1 MEKIKISGVNEELYY
16 HKLNNGLELFVVPNT
31 NQKNYYITYNTKFGS
46 NDTTFKSNNDTS
58 YITVPN
64 GIAHYMEHL
73 MFNMEDGDAFQFFSK
88 LGASVN
94 AFTTY
99 DLTCYEV
106 YSSTYFKENLNY
118 LLDYVGTPYFNKK
131 MIDNE
136 LGIISEEIDM
146 YKNNPNTELTF
157 ATYRN
162 VFINDNRRYLISG
175 EKEDIKKIT
184 VDDIMNCY
192 NIFYNPNNMFVVITG
207 NVNPYE
213 ALAII
218 EENQKDK
225 KFNNVYFNRK
235 NINEPLKV
243 KESYFVK
250 EMNVEINKVSVT
262 YKIPK
267 KNFKKLNLSD
277 EELYTYIEVL
287 FDILFGSSSDINEKL
302 LSGKILPNS
311 LNVNKT
317 YTKDHIV
324 VSLMTDSAYTETL
337 INMISETMKNIKVN
351 ECDLERKI
359 KVLKSNYIL
368 HFDNIESVNNEIQD
382 SIINFNKFIDNNMD
396 IYDSLNINKM
406 NELIKCLKVRSES
419 VLIIK
424 PYDKKKK

>member
-162 VFINDNRRYLISG
+162 IFINDNRRYLISG

-184 VDDIMNCY
+184 VYDIMNCY
-192 NIFYNPNNMFVVITG
+192 NTFYNPNNMFIVITG

-302 LSGKILPNS
+302 LSGKIVPNS

-324 VSLMTDSAYTETL
+324 VSLMTDSVYTETL

-396 IYDSLNINKM
+396 IYDSLNIDKM

>member
-162 VFINDNRRYLISG
+162 IFINDNRRYLISG

-192 NIFYNPNNMFVVITG
+192 NTFYNPNNMFVVITG

-225 KFNNVYFNRK
+225 KFNNVNFNRK

-243 KESYFVK
+243 KERFLVK
-250 EMNVEINKVSVT
+250 EMNVEINKVSIT

-302 LSGKILPNS
+302 LSGKIVPNGI
-311 LNVNKT
+311 NVNKT
-317 YTKDHIV
+317 YTKDFIV
-324 VSLMTDSAYTETL
+324 VSLMTDSVYTETL

-396 IYDSLNINKM
+396 VYDSLNISKM
-406 NELIKCLKVRSES
+406 NDLIKCLKVRSES
-419 VLIIK
+419 ILIIK
-424 PYDKKKK
+424 PYEKKKK

>member
-162 VFINDNRRYLISG
+162 IFINDNRRYLISG

-192 NIFYNPNNMFVVITG
+192 NTFYNPNNMFIVITG

-302 LSGKILPNS
+302 LSGKIVPNS

-324 VSLMTDSAYTETL
+324 VSLMTDSVYTETL

-396 IYDSLNINKM
+396 IYDSLNIDKM

>member
-162 VFINDNRRYLISG
+162 IFINDNRRYLISG

-324 VSLMTDSAYTETL
+324 VSLMTDSVYTETL

-396 IYDSLNINKM
+396 IYDSLNIDKM

>member
-46 NDTTFKSNNDTS
+46 NDTTFKNNNDTS

-162 VFINDNRRYLISG
+162 IFINDNRRYLISG

-192 NIFYNPNNMFVVITG
+192 NTFYNPNNMFVVITG

-302 LSGKILPNS
+302 LSGKIVSNGI
-311 LNVNKT
+311 NVNKT
-317 YTKDHIV
+317 YTKDFII
-324 VSLMTDSAYTETL
+324 VSLMTDSMYTETL

-396 IYDSLNINKM
+396 IYDSLNIDKM

>member
-162 VFINDNRRYLISG
+162 IFINDNRRYLISG

-192 NIFYNPNNMFVVITG
+192 NTFYNPNNMFVVITG

-302 LSGKILPNS
+302 LSGKIVPNS

-324 VSLMTDSAYTETL
+324 VSLMTDSVYTETL

-396 IYDSLNINKM
+396 IYDSLNIDKM

>member
-1 MEKIKISGVNEELYY
+1 MEKIKISEVNEELYY

-192 NIFYNPNNMFVVITG
+192 NTFYNPNNMFVVITG

-396 IYDSLNINKM
+396 IYNSLNINKM

>member
-1 MEKIKISGVNEELYY
+1 MEKIKISEVNEELYY

-192 NIFYNPNNMFVVITG
+192 NTFYNPNNMFVVITG

-243 KESYFVK
+243 KDSYFVK

-324 VSLMTDSAYTETL
+324 VSLMTDSVYTETL

>member
-162 VFINDNRRYLISG
+162 IFINDNRRYLISG

-192 NIFYNPNNMFVVITG
+192 NTFYNPNNMFVVITG

-302 LSGKILPNS
+302 LSGKIVPNGI
-311 LNVNKT
+311 NVNKT

-324 VSLMTDSAYTETL
+324 VSLMTDSVYTETL

-396 IYDSLNINKM
+396 IYDSLNIDKM

>member
-192 NIFYNPNNMFVVITG
+192 NTFYNPNNMFVVITG

-317 YTKDHIV
+317 YTKDHIL
-324 VSLMTDSAYTETL
+324 VSLMTDSVYTETL
-337 INMISETMKNIKVN
+337 INMISETMKNISIN

>member
-192 NIFYNPNNMFVVITG
+192 NTFYNPNNMFVVITG

-243 KESYFVK
+243 KENYFVK

-382 SIINFNKFIDNNMD
+382 SIINFNKFVDNNMD

>member
-1 MEKIKISGVNEELYY
+1 MEKIKISEVNEELYY

-192 NIFYNPNNMFVVITG
+192 NTFYNPNNMFVVITG

-324 VSLMTDSAYTETL
+324 VSLMTDSVYTETL
-337 INMISETMKNIKVN
+337 INIISETMKNIKVN

>member
-162 VFINDNRRYLISG
+162 IFINDNRRYLISG

-192 NIFYNPNNMFVVITG
+192 NTFYNPNNMFVVITG

-302 LSGKILPNS
+302 LSGKIVPNGI
-311 LNVNKT
+311 NVNKT

-324 VSLMTDSAYTETL
+324 VSLMTDSVYTETL
-337 INMISETMKNIKVN
+337 INMISETMKNISIN

>member
-162 VFINDNRRYLISG
+162 IFINDNRRYLISG

-192 NIFYNPNNMFVVITG
+192 NTFYNPNNMFVVITG

-302 LSGKILPNS
+302 LSGKIVPNS

-317 YTKDHIV
+317 YTKDFII
-324 VSLMTDSAYTETL
+324 VSLMTDSMYTETL
-337 INMISETMKNIKVN
+337 INMISETMKNISIN

-424 PYDKKKK
+424 PFDKKKK

>member
-157 ATYRN
+157 ATYKN
-162 VFINDNRRYLISG
+162 IFINDNRRYLISG

-192 NIFYNPNNMFVVITG
+192 NTFYNPNNMFVVITG

-225 KFNNVYFNRK
+225 KFNNVNFNRK

-243 KESYFVK
+243 KERYFVK
-250 EMNVEINKVSVT
+250 EMNVEINKVSIT

-302 LSGKILPNS
+302 LSGKIVPNGI
-311 LNVNKT
+311 NVNKT
-317 YTKDHIV
+317 YTKDFIV
-324 VSLMTDSAYTETL
+324 VSLMTDSVYTETL

-396 IYDSLNINKM
+396 VYDSLNISKM
-406 NELIKCLKVRSES
+406 NDLIKCLKVRSES
-419 VLIIK
+419 ILIIK
-424 PYDKKKK
+424 PYEKKKK